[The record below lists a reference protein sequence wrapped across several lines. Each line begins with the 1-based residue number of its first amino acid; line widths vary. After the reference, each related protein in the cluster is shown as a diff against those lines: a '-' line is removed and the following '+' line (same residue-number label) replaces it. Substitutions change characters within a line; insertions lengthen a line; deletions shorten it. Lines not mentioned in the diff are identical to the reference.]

1 MIALFLEN
9 AYRII
14 AKNKKRSFLSMLGI
28 GVGVFSLIFMS
39 ALSGAMKQ
47 KTSEELGK
55 LGANMIV
62 IAPGEYRM
70 MGSRAMQTEAY
81 NTLTVEDVRTVEQK
95 IENIKFATPYVF
107 TTTDLSSGLSS
118 LNGALIG
125 CEAKMQ
131 EIADVSLKC
140 GRFIEDFDSE
150 NLSAVAVIGSKVA
163 TDLFGQECPIG
174 RIVTINQKSGFTV
187 VGVLNDKG
195 TNSSGQNL
203 DETVYIPL
211 GSAMKRV
218 LNQTFIN
225 AAAIVSEDAAKN
237 NEIQRQ
243 AEKLLANRHGKYD
256 FTVMQVQEVLE
267 IMNASL
273 AIFSNLGVIVAVVAY
288 SVGALGIAAVMILS
302 IYERMTEIG
311 IRRAFGATKRDIFL
325 QFLSESLFL
334 SVAGAIVGAIVAV
347 GLASIVQF
355 FAGWGFYFPFIA
367 LLLAVFMSVF
377 IGAVSGIYPALK
389 AVSFEPKEILSGE

>member
-1 MIALFLEN
+1 MIALFFEN

-14 AKNKKRSFLSMLGI
+14 SKNKKRSFLSMLGI

-47 KTSEELGK
+47 KTANELGK
-55 LGANMIV
+55 LGGNMIV
-62 IAPGEYRM
+62 IAPGEYKM

-81 NTLTVEDVRTVEQK
+81 NTLTVEDIRVVEQK
-95 IENIKFATPYVF
+95 IDGIKFVTPYVF
-107 TTTDLSSGLSS
+107 STTDFNSALASMS
-118 LNGALIG
+118 GALVG
-125 CEAKMQ
+125 CESQMQ
-131 EIADVSLKC
+131 EVADVTLKC
-140 GRFIEDFDSE
+140 GRFIEAEDSE
-150 NLSAVAVIGSKVA
+150 ELTAVAVIGSKVA
-163 TDLFGQECPIG
+163 TDLFGEACPLG
-174 RIVTINQKSGFTV
+174 QTITLFGKSGYTV

-195 TNSSGQNL
+195 TSSSGQNL

-211 GSAMKRV
+211 GSAMKRA

-225 AAAIVSEDAAKN
+225 AAAIVSLDSSN
-237 NEIQRQ
+237 NNNIQKQ
-243 AEKLLANRHGKYD
+243 AEILLEKRHGKAD
-256 FTVMQVQEVLE
+256 FTVMQLQEVLE

-273 AIFSNLGVIVAVVAY
+273 TIFSNLGVIVAVVAY

-334 SVAGAIVGAIVAV
+334 SIVGALAGAILAI

-355 FAGWGFYFPFIA
+355 FAEWGFYFPFIA
-367 LLLAVFMSVF
+367 VLISITMSII